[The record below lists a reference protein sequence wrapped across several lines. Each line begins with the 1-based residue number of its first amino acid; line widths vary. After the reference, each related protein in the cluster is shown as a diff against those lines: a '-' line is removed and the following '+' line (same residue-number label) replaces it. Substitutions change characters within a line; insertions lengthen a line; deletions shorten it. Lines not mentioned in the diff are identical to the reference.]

1 MVPTV
6 FMVKGYES
14 LETSTIKFRLSMVKI
29 SISFKL
35 MSPIMPTYY
44 VWLRDYFRMFP
55 FLRETSNKCPS
66 NMILTAWPG
75 V

>member
-1 MVPTV
+1 
-6 FMVKGYES
+6 MVK
-14 LETSTIKFRLSMVKI
+14 M

-35 MSPIMPTYY
+35 MSPIMHTDF

-55 FLRETSNKCPS
+55 FLQETSNKCPS
-66 NMILTAWPG
+66 TVILTAWQG

>member
-1 MVPTV
+1 M
-6 FMVKGYES
+6 
-14 LETSTIKFRLSMVKI
+14 SMVKI

-44 VWLRDYFRMFP
+44 VWLRDFFRMFP

-66 NMILTAWPG
+66 TMILTAWPG